1 MLAAINK
8 VMLPV
13 NTKDKVYVPFVAW
26 KMNDGV
32 GQCEMS
38 RDGARETS
46 MMTSRMISPVLMS
59 RSSCRKQGD
68 RRGDC
73 EASPWEACA
82 INKIPCDR
90 WGAGIFKI
98 RQGKLKNYLCF
109 ILKKNIIIG
118 PIFKA
123 LFFKK

>member
-38 RDGARETS
+38 RDGARE
-46 MMTSRMISPVLMS
+46 
-59 RSSCRKQGD
+59 RS
-68 RRGDC
+68 
-73 EASPWEACA
+73 
-82 INKIPCDR
+82 
-90 WGAGIFKI
+90 
-98 RQGKLKNYLCF
+98 
-109 ILKKNIIIG
+109 
-118 PIFKA
+118 
-123 LFFKK
+123 